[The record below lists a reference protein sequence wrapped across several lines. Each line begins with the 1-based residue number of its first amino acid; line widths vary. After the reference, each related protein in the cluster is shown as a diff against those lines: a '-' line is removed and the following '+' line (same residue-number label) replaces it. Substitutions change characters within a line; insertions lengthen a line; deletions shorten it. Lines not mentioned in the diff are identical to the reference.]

1 MTAKPRKILLV
12 TYGRPFGGAEIYTG
26 RLAQLL
32 GDDATF
38 YALCGNA
45 HLGSYLS
52 GSGVEVFSYDPRLRK
67 GIWWK
72 LEYFLICAVML
83 PYLRWRYSVDTIWIQ
98 GFREAFFLPLA
109 RLFGYTAIATMH
121 ITLER
126 SISQVFYPYLILS
139 AHRVLCV
146 SESVAES
153 LPSIVPRSKIA
164 VIQNWVSSPQK
175 KCAVGQHPACGR
187 LRLLYVGRLV
197 QYKGVSLILEA
208 MRQLK
213 EAGYRYEVSLT
224 IVGDGNY
231 RQELECQAKGL
242 DVQFLGFIEDT
253 SAAYQ
258 SAEIFVSPTYGPEG
272 SSLVALEAMA
282 HGLPCILSDI
292 GVNRELTEGGK
303 YALLFRRGDA
313 ADLRA
318 KIEMCITCP
327 ELMQQYKRVALN
339 IANTKHGPKVAH
351 ARYVEE
357 LGM

>member
-32 GDDATF
+32 SDHATF
-38 YALCGNA
+38 CALCGDA
-45 HLGSYLS
+45 HLASYLS
-52 GSGVEVFSYDPRLRK
+52 GSGVQVFSYAPRFRTGL
-67 GIWWK
+67 WWK
-72 LEYFLICAVML
+72 LEYFLRCAGML
-83 PYLRWRYSVDTIWIQ
+83 PYLKWRYSVDTIWIQ

-121 ITLER
+121 VTLER
-126 SISQVFYPYLILS
+126 SISQIFYPYLILS
-139 AHRVLCV
+139 AHKVLCV
-146 SESVAES
+146 SASVAQS
-153 LPSIVPRSKIA
+153 LPPITPRRKTAI
-164 VIQNWVSSPQK
+164 IQNWVSSQQK
-175 KCAVGQHPACGR
+175 YAAGPHSACGR

-197 QYKGVSLILEA
+197 QYKGASLILEA

-213 EAGYRYEVSLT
+213 QAGYGYEVSLT

-231 RQELECQAKGL
+231 RQELESQAKGL
-242 DVQFLGFIEDT
+242 DVQFSGFIEDT

-258 SAEIFVSPTYGPEG
+258 SAEILVSPTYGPEG

-292 GVNRELTEGGK
+292 GVNRELTEDGK

-318 KIEMCITCP
+318 KIEVCIGCP
-327 ELMQQYKRVALN
+327 ELMQQYRQLALS
-339 IANTKHGPKVAH
+339 IASTKYGPKVAR
-351 ARYVEE
+351 ARYLEE